1 MADDDGPR
9 RLPPYGRQ
17 YLDNPP
23 GAGFQV
29 ACGSDPYRI
38 ARQKPFLVLVLPP
51 GSKPS
56 DYDWPTTSGPALIYE
71 TGPLDDDLLYELA
84 KALMLAGAP
93 SVVAIRESLFSSPE
107 CRLFFEPVAH
117 GDA

>member
-1 MADDDGPR
+1 MAADERPR

-17 YLDNPP
+17 YLEDPP
-23 GAGFQV
+23 SEGFQV
-29 ACGSDPYRI
+29 ACGSDPWDI
-38 ARQKPFLVLVLPP
+38 AKGKPFTVLVLPP

-84 KALMLAGAP
+84 KTLMLAGAP
-93 SVVAIRESLFSSPE
+93 SVVAIRESLLQSPD
-107 CRLFFEPVAH
+107 CCLFFEAVPC
-117 GDA
+117 GE

>member
-1 MADDDGPR
+1 MAADDRPR

-29 ACGSDPYRI
+29 ACGSDPWKI
-38 ARQKPFLVLVLPP
+38 AKGKSFPVVVLPT

-84 KALMLAGAP
+84 KTLMLAGAP
-93 SVVAIRESLFSSPE
+93 SVVAIRESLFKSSE
-107 CRLFFEPVAH
+107 CCLFFEAVPC
-117 GDA
+117 GE